1 MAGTAGLEMQVDKD
15 KQFLPSRTLYACEYT
30 PSVTHRAYDSGV
42 FSLSHPSGF
51 IFKIYEEH
59 RRAQNPLEQWGAS
72 ISLYYS
78 LKLCMQNKTQRA
90 EDVLTHFAAE
100 G

>member
-42 FSLSHPSGF
+42 FSLSHLSGF

-59 RRAQNPLEQWGAS
+59 RRAVSSKPIRTVGRQYL
-72 ISLYYS
+72 SLLF
-78 LKLCMQNKTQRA
+78 LKTMYAK
-90 EDVLTHFAAE
+90 
-100 G
+100 